1 MLASLAP
8 ALPLQTGRMPVRT
21 AALLLPLA
29 LLPAIS
35 HHRLCAASLSERQMK
50 NFRKGLEEHFN
61 GNLPRLIA
69 YLKTVDGATAL
80 ADGSQPA
87 AGGGPGWTPEP
98 VTETVTYTET
108 VCYDSFDSETDCGS
122 PDAAREEETE
132 YEQAST
138 LYSAGQVREIQRR
151 LAERELWRILSESEG
166 RPAPDPDMTLEE
178 LDGLVAATEI
188 GDEVALDLDSRTVAE
203 RSAPSPA
210 DDPAALGGYGEV
222 EGGPEDLDAYLDG
235 LSGWIGERA
244 DEYASR
250 NPDAGGAP
258 VSDGQVDDC
267 WLPIYSGSS
276 RGFCLALF

>member
-8 ALPLQTGRMPVRT
+8 ALPVQTGRMPVRT

-50 NFRKGLEEHFN
+50 NFRKGLEDHFN

-80 ADGSQPA
+80 ADGSQPS
-87 AGGGPGWTPEP
+87 AGGGPEWTPEP

-166 RPAPDPDMTLEE
+166 RPAPDPDMTL
-178 LDGLVAATEI
+178 
-188 GDEVALDLDSRTVAE
+188 
-203 RSAPSPA
+203 
-210 DDPAALGGYGEV
+210 GGYGEV
-222 EGGPEDLDAYLDG
+222 EGGPEDLDAYLHG
-235 LSGWIGERA
+235 LSGWIFERA

-267 WLPIYSGSS
+267 WLPIYSG
-276 RGFCLALF
+276 